1 MRKDAQDR
9 LVDSLLQKYSVS
21 QPPVPIEVIATGEGA
36 AIARNHF
43 DGPQSGFALR
53 SASGDRVIGVNT
65 STSPR
70 RQRFTIAHELGH
82 LLMHEGDLILDYS
95 MRTHYRDDDGVR
107 VNFRDHES
115 SLATN
120 SEEIEAN
127 RFAAEILM
135 PRHFVFDQARKLLQD
150 NEISRDSLIKKLAE
164 IFNVSPEAM
173 GYRLVNLTILVP

>member
-1 MRKDAQDR
+1 MRKK
-9 LVDSLLQKYSVS
+9 VDQLAASLLEEHGIRE
-21 QPPVPIEVIATGEGA
+21 PAVPIESIARAEGA
-36 AIARNHF
+36 TIARNHF

-53 SASGDRVIGVNT
+53 SANGDWVIGVNT

-82 LLMHEGDLILDYS
+82 LMLHEGDLIVDRFVRAHFRENVGRIS
-95 MRTHYRDDDGVR
+95 YRDEV
-107 VNFRDHES
+107 S

-135 PRHFVFDQARKLLQD
+135 PREMVLEEAAALLEAEQMG
-150 NEISRDSLIKKLAE
+150 RDELIKELADLFE
-164 IFNVSPEAM
+164 VSTDAM
-173 GYRLVNLTILVP
+173 GFRLVNLSILVP

>member
-1 MRKDAQDR
+1 MKKADR
-9 LVDSLLQKYSVS
+9 LVASLLQKYGVKE
-21 QPPVPIEVIATGEGA
+21 PPVLIEDIATGESA
-36 AIARNHF
+36 AIARNPF
-43 DGPQSGFALR
+43 EGPQSGFALR
-53 SASGDRVIGVNT
+53 SASGEKVIGVNEAH
-65 STSPR
+65 SHL

-82 LLMHEGDLILDYS
+82 LLLHEGDLILDYAV
-95 MRTHYRDDDGVR
+95 RTHFRGDEVR

-135 PRHFVFDQARKLLQD
+135 PRDMVFKEARKLLQAK
-150 NEISRDSLIKKLAE
+150 NLSREALTKKLADV
-164 IFNVSPEAM
+164 FKVSEEAM

>member
-1 MRKDAQDR
+1 MTKSDK
-9 LVDSLLQKYSVS
+9 LVASLLQRYSVT
-21 QPPVPIEVIATGEGA
+21 QPPVPIEKIATGEGA
-36 AIARNHF
+36 AIARNAF

-53 SASGDRVIGVNT
+53 SASGEKVIGVNAAN
-65 STSPR
+65 SDL

-82 LLMHEGDLILDYS
+82 LLLHEGDLILDYAV
-95 MRTHYRDDDGVR
+95 RTHFRGDNVR

-135 PRHFVFDQARKLLQD
+135 PRDMIFREARKLLQAED
-150 NEISRDSLIKKLAE
+150 LSQAAFTKKLADV
-164 IFNVSPEAM
+164 FKVSAEAM